1 MRSKAIHFM
10 ASFLLLTTFF
20 VTQRTSSVAHAAVSV
35 QSQTA
40 IGSQHVVALGS
51 NGTVWTWGSLIPG
64 PTGVGSKDALAS
76 PTQVVLPASRTAVD
90 IAATYTASFAVAND
104 GTVWAWGTLGRGLG
118 DSAITTDSRYV
129 SPVQV
134 AIPGSVEI
142 AELSAACEGVMARAS
157 NGDVYQWGYFYGNW
171 QMSYSTPTKVA
182 GVENATSI
190 SRGCST
196 SFAVAASGSAY
207 AWGSN
212 GGGRLGDGT
221 TTDRPNPV
229 TISLPNSKA
238 FSRISTSSSHAL
250 ALASDGS
257 LYGWGGNSN
266 GQLGADPNAVAYSA
280 TPRAISIGATTA
292 VAISTTDTT
301 PFSIVVTAANTVLK
315 WGGWSSSDYVPSA
328 MTLPISDLSTR
339 TLVDVSTYQ
348 STAIFVANDNSLW
361 AKGGWSSV
369 DLDGNCGANAIDYPM
384 WKDGMTIAARP
395 LVRTASKSQFGP
407 AFSEDQ
413 FSVAKMETAS
423 GSALP
428 LDGSG
433 NAVTSVNESLVITV
447 TAPRSACFPVDQLT
461 YSFSDD
467 NGATWS
473 SAGIETTTNSYA
485 QTVANITY
493 TPSSAGRKRAQFKIS
508 NPDGKSSTY
517 RFSVGVAASSTGGG
531 SIVAS
536 DLPVVEAAR
545 DSAVAIGSDKF
556 LYAWGASTAITG
568 STQAVVEPV
577 RVYPSLVGDRDLT
590 FRSIAIGSLSNG
602 TAAAAAVS
610 ESGKLFVWGSASTD
624 LLLGTTER
632 VSAPQEI
639 SMPAGK
645 KALRVFIGGGY
656 SCTTSCTGSM
666 YGLVLD
672 EEGKVYT
679 WGGPSVSPNGDFS
692 GWSSGA
698 VVTLVSALGS
708 LAFTDVVPIDNPPS
722 YYAQA
727 SLGMTIALRH
737 QGGEWYGWNLRKTN
751 SCSPTCLWSWRSPN
765 PLGRSAGIIAFS
777 EFRIDSQYST
787 GLFEVSTEGILQ
799 FSTLNQTSWTL
810 GAPTTVS
817 LPGSR
822 TVRKIAPS
830 RDGDGT
836 RVIATDGTLWRMYS
850 NSTWGKEKVN
860 VPIDA
865 LPLSRFASIDG
876 NFLVGNNGSI
886 WNYHGWGSSLVSGS
900 CAVVDN
906 NDDEGSSER
915 TTRVASS
922 GQFGSVFTE
931 DSFKNALDSPKF
943 VGFADRSYPADAPT
957 VSNESEKSLAVRPD
971 ATVRLYSYF
980 NSSCVGKTGLS
991 MKWDL
996 DDDGVFETDS
1006 VVSDVVNETTSLV
1019 SRYTSSTG
1027 EVTWDGIV
1035 STDYKQSYVDVSADS
1050 PGGALSQGGG
1060 RFISVEYSSA
1070 KGSVIQRYALIVQP
1084 KKPTGRVGVTV
1095 NSAARFTDSTDVTI
1109 GLVWPEGT
1117 TTALISNDGAFSDA
1131 QEVPVASTVRWS
1143 LPSGG
1148 AGLLSSTVYVRFYGL
1163 WSNGEG
1169 GWASQEYEMPVYNYT
1184 DDIILD
1190 LTPPEIASVSAATT
1204 SSAQSMSLNIVRALS
1219 APRATALV
1227 SISALDGVSG
1237 ISAVQVTT
1245 DPAVPGPER
1254 TYARQY
1260 RVTADRGTVA
1270 VRAKDNV
1277 GHWSDWNYARIDGF
1291 IAAPEEPSLV
1301 PGRPTSPVL
1310 VPEVPGATPVVPAPE
1325 KAPIAGTP
1333 SASPSSQIPLAPK
1346 APVTGVKV
1354 KAALKGSIANI
1365 TVNVPSSL
1373 ARTCTKKTVKGK
1385 KVSVCKAA
1393 SIVVSVSRGVTKTYS
1408 AKSGNN
1414 AFKVP
1419 AKKGATV
1426 TIKVGGKIIQRIKL

>member
-1 MRSKAIHFM
+1 M

-134 AIPGSVEI
+134 AIPGGVEI

-238 FSRISTSSSHAL
+238 ISRISTSSSHAL

-384 WKDGMTIAARP
+384 WKDGMTIPARP

-493 TPSSAGRKRAQFKIS
+493 TPSSSGRKRAQFKMS

-517 RFSVGVAASSTGGG
+517 RFSVGVAAASTGGG

-708 LAFTDVVPIDNPPS
+708 LAFTDVVPIDNPRN

-822 TVRKIAPS
+822 TVRKISPS

-886 WNYHGWGSSLVSGS
+886 WNYHGWGTSLVSGS

-922 GQFGSVFTE
+922 GQFGPAFAE

-943 VGFADRSYPADAPT
+943 VGFSDRSSNAQPPT
-957 VSNESEKSLAVRPD
+957 VPNESDKSLAVRPD

-1006 VVSDVVNETTSLV
+1006 AVSDVVNETTSLV

-1070 KGSVIQRYALIVQP
+1070 KGSMTQRYALIVQP

-1346 APVTGVKV
+1346 APVTGVEV
-1354 KAALKGSIANI
+1354 KAALKGSSANI